1 MPETLSAPPSPKP
14 VDIGPAV
21 ESVRKSGEF
30 EPPQPESPLASL
42 KNIPEVRAFFDWLQ
56 DAIDA
61 LMNQLQSWFSQL
73 DIPIVHEE
81 SAFLSN
87 VYTYTVMGLLIFIS
101 IVLLYITLSLIR
113 RLFVRSPAPPQ
124 APRTTADGTEL
135 LNSQRHLQQAQ
146 ALAQTHAYNQAIH
159 QLYLAMLC
167 HLDETHIV
175 PFETTR
181 TNLEYL
187 AVLKHQPAPQ
197 RAESFGIIARAFESV
212 HYGRQTK
219 GESDY
224 RACQS
229 AYGTSAPKATPSNAP
244 DGSNPHV

>member
-1 MPETLSAPPSPKP
+1 MHETLSAPPSPKP

-21 ESVRKSGEF
+21 ESVRQSGAF
-30 EPPQPESPLASL
+30 EPPQPESPIASL
-42 KNIPEVRAFFDWLQ
+42 KNIPEIRAFFDWLQ

-61 LMNQLQSWFSQL
+61 LMNHLLGWFSPL
-73 DIPIVHEE
+73 NIPIAEE
-81 SAFLSN
+81 STGLLSD
-87 VYTYTVMGLLIFIS
+87 VYTYTVIGLLIFIAT
-101 IVLLYITLSLIR
+101 VLLYLTLSLIR
-113 RLFVRSPAPPQ
+113 KLLIRPPSSPK
-124 APRTTADGTEL
+124 APRKTADGTEL

-146 ALAQTHAYNQAIH
+146 VLAKTHAYNQAIH

-167 HLDETHIV
+167 HLDETHVV

-197 RAESFGIIARAFESV
+197 RAESFGLIARAFESV

-229 AYGTSAPKATPSNAP
+229 AYGTSAHTPAPP
-244 DGSNPHV
+244 DGGAPHV